1 MAMAA
6 LLACCASVVLSAPAR
21 SAMRRD
27 VSTAAFRPMA
37 SLAGSFR
44 RYVLTPGPE
53 RFLIRRR
60 KTGNVAMRGS
70 NPSGAKIR
78 DWNRR
83 ELFSETGAARSRNQT
98 TCATW
103 RSQTKPSIQQ
113 GLAVRIRE
121 TRQRVRA
128 VTVLKNTWANFFW
141 VFNVLTWDTG
151 RRGDPWRTV
160 EQFDM
165 SDVVSRD
172 GQLVPLP
179 WRVCMRSQA
188 RTVAFKVWLP
198 ASEPEPSWSDATHV
212 REARLPRSFVIS
224 GVPGWY
230 IGHLPAGEE
239 TVYSG
244 LST

>member
-1 MAMAA
+1 MF
-6 LLACCASVVLSAPAR
+6 LSTP
-21 SAMRRD
+21 STPTVGRD
-27 VSTAAFRPMA
+27 VSTAAFRPVA
-37 SLAGSFR
+37 SLAGSFQ

-53 RFLIRRR
+53 RISIRRR
-60 KTGNVAMRGS
+60 QSGNVVMRGS
-70 NPSGAKIR
+70 NPTGAAIR

-83 ELFSETGAARSRNQT
+83 ELFSKPGSTRSQDQT

-121 TRQRVRA
+121 SRQRLRA

-141 VFNVLTWDTG
+141 VFNILTWDTR
-151 RRGDPWRTV
+151 RRGDPWRTI

-165 SDVVSRD
+165 SDVVSKD
-172 GQLVPLP
+172 GQLLPFP
-179 WRVCMRSQA
+179 WRVCLRSQG
-188 RTVAFKVWLP
+188 RTAAFKVWLP
-198 ASEPEPSWSDATHV
+198 TSEPEPSWSDDTHV
-212 REARLPRSFVIS
+212 RETRLPLRFVMR

-239 TVYSG
+239 TIYSG
-244 LST
+244 LGL